1 VKIDYHPSY
10 DTTTLSVL
18 IDRYP
23 LPLHIFVILQLSEE
37 GMGMSPK
44 NEVDVGRT
52 LNHIEVVLTTIAL
65 PPKV

>member
-1 VKIDYHPSY
+1 MKIDYHPSY

-23 LPLHIFVILQLSEE
+23 LALHIFVILQLSEE
-37 GMGMSPK
+37 GMGMPTK